1 MKVQSVLKIKFMST
15 KHLRECKL
23 KPVVQLITTKS
34 GNILTQRTAI
44 RCSNGDF
51 YVALG
56 SSMGLALS
64 VWEGRWSVKAGFI
77 LFW

>member
-1 MKVQSVLKIKFMST
+1 M
-15 KHLRECKL
+15 L
-23 KPVVQLITTKS
+23 KPGLCSFDT
-34 GNILTQRTAI
+34 I

-56 SSMGLALS
+56 SSMGFGTFGL
-64 VWEGRWSVKAGFI
+64 GRWWSDKAGFM